1 LFKSFFSQ
9 KLFKES
15 IARDEKQSSLSRYV
29 QPYAHLQLSILYT
42 EMSDWNSALHHLNKS
57 KSYKDYDLEDRLQI
71 QMRTLQR
78 RIDHKRATNTS
89 QSKTA
94 SN

>member
-1 LFKSFFSQ
+1 
-9 KLFKES
+9 
-15 IARDEKQSSLSRYV
+15 
-29 QPYAHLQLSILYT
+29 
-42 EMSDWNSALHHLNKS
+42 MSDWNSALHHLNKS